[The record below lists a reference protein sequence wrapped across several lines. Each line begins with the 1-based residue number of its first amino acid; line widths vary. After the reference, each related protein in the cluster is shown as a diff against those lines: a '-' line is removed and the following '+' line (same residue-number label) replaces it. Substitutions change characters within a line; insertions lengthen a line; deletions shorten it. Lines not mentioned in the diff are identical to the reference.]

1 MKLVYGVHPL
11 KCVKLVMKT
20 GANMNALVDN
30 DLAYATVAHCGRKC
44 VDRHI
49 FDHAGAK
56 ATITDTVGYGA

>member
-1 MKLVYGVHPL
+1 
-11 KCVKLVMKT
+11 MKT

>member
-1 MKLVYGVHPL
+1 MVFSQKI
-11 KCVKLVMKT
+11 T
-20 GANMNALVDN
+20 GRINGKFFFALTAN
-30 DLAYATVAHCGRKC
+30 DLAYANVAQCGRKC